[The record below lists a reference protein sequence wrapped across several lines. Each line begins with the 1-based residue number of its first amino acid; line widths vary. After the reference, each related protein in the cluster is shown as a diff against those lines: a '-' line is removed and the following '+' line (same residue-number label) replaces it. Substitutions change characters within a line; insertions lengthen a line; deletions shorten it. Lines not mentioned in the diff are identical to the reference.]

1 MVSAGCM
8 HLEQLS
14 KHRWIFVFT
23 FDLFRLQ
30 QFTLSLAGTMSHHFR
45 GVQHYADKLMDYAD
59 GRAVFRGRGQRPSN
73 KDVLKQMSAIDKC
86 RQRSYPSNRE
96 GEGLFLWLAH
106 EGRRQEEI
114 ANSSCCW
121 TIDDRRRLHFDLP
134 VLCPTLDCAFRISQS
149 LFFSIYFVFLLG
161 KKKQQKKNRNTTIRV
176 IRMWQC
182 TSGVSLGDVGDRWS
196 EISGCFFPLL
206 LPSFFSPLFPPPSER
221 FAPALAQL
229 GER

>member
-30 QFTLSLAGTMSHHFR
+30 QFILSLAGTMSHHFR

-86 RQRSYPSNRE
+86 RQRSYFKPATERE
-96 GEGLFLWLAH
+96 RDCSCGWHTKAAA
-106 EGRRQEEI
+106 RRK
-114 ANSSCCW
+114 S
-121 TIDDRRRLHFDLP
+121 
-134 VLCPTLDCAFRISQS
+134 PTAAAA
-149 LFFSIYFVFLLG
+149 G
-161 KKKQQKKNRNTTIRV
+161 
-176 IRMWQC
+176 
-182 TSGVSLGDVGDRWS
+182 
-196 EISGCFFPLL
+196 
-206 LPSFFSPLFPPPSER
+206 PSFNFLFPPFPYIKINR
-221 FAPALAQL
+221 VLCLCLCFQDTDKGKRRCPVCHQL
-229 GER
+229 KAATAITPEGKCHRVLGRSNRVWCPYGDDQDILDKFLLEQRQREKDRWA